1 MRTSIQGSIYN
12 KLERLYG
19 EQRALSVTS
28 EVMELIKSYKRKQI
42 EPEKKWVDEKD
53 IMMITYGD
61 SIKEEGEVPLRT
73 LGEFL
78 SDHLTNEINAVHI
91 LPFYPYT
98 SDDGFSVMDYKTIN
112 EELGNWDDIQALSN
126 QTDLMFD
133 AVINHISSESNWFKE
148 YLKGNEAYQDYFIEA
163 DPEADYSKVTRPRAL
178 PLLTKVETNN
188 GEKHIWTTFSE
199 DQIDLN
205 YESDRVLLEVLDI
218 LLTYVEKG
226 ARFLRLDAIG
236 FMWKKLGTTS
246 IHLEETHLLVQ
257 VMREVL
263 EEAAPG
269 TIVITETNVP
279 HKDNISY
286 FGDGSNEAHLVYQFP
301 LPPLT
306 LHSFQTGDASELT
319 KWAKSLEATTETT
332 TYFNFLASHDG
343 VGVRPVEGILS
354 ASEVQRMADKVQENG
369 GYVSYKNN
377 GDGTK
382 SPYELN
388 INYLD
393 AISNNGESNEKKAK
407 RFIAAQSV
415 LLSLMGVPGIYV
427 HSLLGSQN
435 DQSGVDETGR
445 YRSINREKLTRSTLE
460 DELQKEGSLRN
471 LVFNDLKKL
480 IRTRKSTKAFHPNAS
495 QEVLEMDQ
503 RIFSV
508 VRTNEQTGDRV
519 VAITNVSDDTVTL
532 KREILDLYFDGTA
545 FDLISECEISSNITL
560 SPYEVLWVCATS
572 EVSE

>member
-1 MRTSIQGSIYN
+1 MRTSIQESIYN

-19 EQRALSVTS
+19 KQRALSVTS
-28 EVMELIKSYKRKQI
+28 KVMELIKSYKRKEI
-42 EPEKKWVDEKD
+42 EPDKKWVDEKD

-73 LGEFL
+73 LREFL

-218 LLTYVEKG
+218 LLTYVQKG

-480 IRTRKSTKAFHPNAS
+480 IRTRKSNKAFHPNAS

-532 KREILDLYFDGTA
+532 KREILDRYFDGTA
-545 FDLISECEISSNITL
+545 FDLISECEVSSEITV
-560 SPYEVLWVCATS
+560 SPYEVLWVCTTS

>member
-1 MRTSIQGSIYN
+1 MRTSIQESIYN

-28 EVMELIKSYKRKQI
+28 EVMELINSYKRKQI
-42 EPEKKWVDEKD
+42 EPDKKWVDEKD

-73 LGEFL
+73 LREFL
-78 SDHLTNEINAVHI
+78 SDHLTNEINSVHI

-98 SDDGFSVMDYKTIN
+98 SDDGFSVMDYKSIN

-205 YESDRVLLEVLDI
+205 YGSDRVLLEVLDI
-218 LLTYVEKG
+218 LLTYVERG

-343 VGVRPVEGILS
+343 IGVRPVEGILS

-445 YRSINREKLTRSTLE
+445 YRSINREKLSRSTLE

-480 IRTRKSTKAFHPNAS
+480 IRTRKSNKAFHPNAS
-495 QEVLEMDQ
+495 QQVLEMDQ

-519 VAITNVSDDTVTL
+519 VAITNVSDDTITL
-532 KREILDLYFDGTA
+532 KREILDPYFDSTA
-545 FDLISECEISSNITL
+545 FDLISKCKISSDMTL
-560 SPYEVLWVCATS
+560 SPYEVLWVCTTS

>member
-1 MRTSIQGSIYN
+1 MRTSIQESIYN

-28 EVMELIKSYKRKQI
+28 EVMELINSYKRKQI
-42 EPEKKWVDEKD
+42 EPDKKWVDEKD

-73 LGEFL
+73 LREFL
-78 SDHLTNEINAVHI
+78 SEHLTNEINAVHI

-98 SDDGFSVMDYKTIN
+98 SDDGFSVKDYKTIN
-112 EELGNWDDIQALSN
+112 EKLGNWDDIQALSN

-218 LLTYVEKG
+218 LLTYVERG

-246 IHLEETHLLVQ
+246 IHLEETHMLVQ

-319 KWAKSLEATTETT
+319 KWAQSLEATTETT

-343 VGVRPVEGILS
+343 IGVRPVEGILS
-354 ASEVQRMADKVQENG
+354 ASEVQRMADKVQKNG

-480 IRTRKSTKAFHPNAS
+480 IRTRKSNKAFHPNAS
-495 QEVLEMDQ
+495 QQVLEMDH

-519 VAITNVSDDTVTL
+519 VAITNVSDDTITL
-532 KREILDLYFDGTA
+532 KREILDSYFDSTA
-545 FDLISECEISSNITL
+545 FDLISKCKISSDMTL
-560 SPYEVLWVCATS
+560 SPYEVLWVCTTS

>member
-1 MRTSIQGSIYN
+1 MRTSIQESIYN

-28 EVMELIKSYKRKQI
+28 EVMELINSYKRKQI
-42 EPEKKWVDEKD
+42 EPDKKWVDEKD

-73 LGEFL
+73 LREFL
-78 SDHLTNEINAVHI
+78 SEHLTNEINAVHI

-98 SDDGFSVMDYKTIN
+98 SDDGFSVKDYKTIN
-112 EELGNWDDIQALSN
+112 EKLGNWDDIQALSN

-218 LLTYVEKG
+218 LLTYVERG

-319 KWAKSLEATTETT
+319 KWAQSLEATTETT

-343 VGVRPVEGILS
+343 IGVRPVEGILS
-354 ASEVQRMADKVQENG
+354 AFEVQRMADKVQKNG

-480 IRTRKSTKAFHPNAS
+480 IRTRKSNKAFHPNAS
-495 QEVLEMDQ
+495 QQVLEMDH

-519 VAITNVSDDTVTL
+519 VAITNVSDDTITL
-532 KREILDLYFDGTA
+532 KREILDSYFDSTA
-545 FDLISECEISSNITL
+545 FDLISKCKISSDMTL
-560 SPYEVLWVCATS
+560 SPYEVLWVCTPS

>member
-1 MRTSIQGSIYN
+1 MRTSIQESIYN

-19 EQRALSVTS
+19 KQRALSVTS
-28 EVMELIKSYKRKQI
+28 KVMELIKSYKRKEI
-42 EPEKKWVDEKD
+42 EPEKIWVDEKD

-73 LGEFL
+73 LREFL

-218 LLTYVEKG
+218 LLTYVQKG

-480 IRTRKSTKAFHPNAS
+480 IRTRKSNKAFHPNAS

-532 KREILDLYFDGTA
+532 KREILERYFDGTA
-545 FDLISECEISSNITL
+545 FDLISECEVSSEITV
-560 SPYEVLWVCATS
+560 SPYEVLWVCTTS

>member
-1 MRTSIQGSIYN
+1 MRTSIQESIYN

-28 EVMELIKSYKRKQI
+28 EVMELINSYKRKQI
-42 EPEKKWVDEKD
+42 EPDKKWVDEKD

-73 LGEFL
+73 LREFL
-78 SDHLTNEINAVHI
+78 SEHLTNEINAVHI

-98 SDDGFSVMDYKTIN
+98 SDDGFSVKDYKTIN
-112 EELGNWDDIQALSN
+112 EKLGNWDDIQALSN

-218 LLTYVEKG
+218 LLTYVERG

-319 KWAKSLEATTETT
+319 KWAQSLEATTETT

-343 VGVRPVEGILS
+343 IGVRPVEGILS
-354 ASEVQRMADKVQENG
+354 ASEVQRMADKVQKNG

-480 IRTRKSTKAFHPNAS
+480 IRTRKSNKAFHPNAS
-495 QEVLEMDQ
+495 QQVLEMDH

-519 VAITNVSDDTVTL
+519 VAITNVSDDTITL
-532 KREILDLYFDGTA
+532 KREILDSYFDSTA
-545 FDLISECEISSNITL
+545 FDLISKCKISSDMTL
-560 SPYEVLWVCATS
+560 SPYEVLWVCTPS